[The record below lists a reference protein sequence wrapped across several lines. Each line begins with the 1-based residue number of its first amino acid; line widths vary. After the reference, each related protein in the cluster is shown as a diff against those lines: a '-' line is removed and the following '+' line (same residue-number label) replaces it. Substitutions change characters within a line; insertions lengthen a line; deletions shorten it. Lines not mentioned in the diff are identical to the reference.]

1 MKSTLRF
8 FAFLDVL
15 SFLLLSQQVFQIIA
29 NLKDIPQ
36 QGPSTYRVFLLLLI
50 YPLLL
55 VSAYGFFR
63 LKKFAFISYYIQ
75 FPMRLLV
82 WVFSF
87 GFLTLISQYFDNPLV
102 FDWLFRIAIILEFF
116 RLYFTVQI
124 HRQHFRGLRTP
135 NT

>member
-1 MKSTLRF
+1 MKNTLRF

-15 SFLLLSQQVFQIIA
+15 SFILLSQQVFQILA
-29 NLKDIPQ
+29 NLQ
-36 QGPSTYRVFLLLLI
+36 NLPSETSSAIRIVLLLLI

-55 VSAYGFFR
+55 VSAYGLYR
-63 LKKFAFISYYIQ
+63 IKKLGLITYYIQ

-87 GFLTLISQYFDNPLV
+87 GFVTFISQYFSNPLV

-116 RLYFTVQI
+116 RLYFIAQI
-124 HRQHFRGLRTP
+124 HRRHFKGLRKP
-135 NT
+135 N

>member
-1 MKSTLRF
+1 MKNTLRF

-15 SFLLLSQQVFQIIA
+15 SFILLSEQVFRILANIRNLPPETLSAIRII
-29 NLKDIPQ
+29 
-36 QGPSTYRVFLLLLI
+36 LLLI
-50 YPLLL
+50 MYPLLL
-55 VSAYGFFR
+55 VSAYFLYR
-63 LKKFAFISYYIQ
+63 IKKQGLIAYYIQ

-87 GFLTLISQYFDNPLV
+87 GFITLTSQYFTNPLV

-124 HRQHFRGLRTP
+124 HRQYFRGMRRP
-135 NT
+135 G

>member
-8 FAFLDVL
+8 FAFLDLL
-15 SFLLLSQQVFQIIA
+15 SFILLTQQVFRILADLQ
-29 NLKDIPQ
+29 NLPQ
-36 QGPSTYRVFLLLLI
+36 ETISVIRIVLLLLI

-55 VSAYGFFR
+55 LSAYGLYR
-63 LKKFAFISYYIQ
+63 IKKFGLIVSYFQ
-75 FPMRLLV
+75 FPMRLLA

-87 GFLTLISQYFDNPLV
+87 GFLTLISQYFGNPQV

-124 HRQHFRGLRTP
+124 QRRHFRGLRRP
-135 NT
+135 G